1 MYSTRV
7 NYYDCGLLG
16 HTMSK
21 RNIGK
26 NVLFAIIAVTFSCLI
41 SLGILEVILRIFQ
54 EPGATPG
61 YTMTHETRRYQL
73 KPNFSGKTHSAE
85 FKINSYG
92 LRDYERTI
100 STGDETYRIA
110 VFGDSVTFGIGIKL
124 EETFSKILEKK
135 LNLYHYPLPI
145 QLFNMGI
152 GSYNTVQEY
161 YYLKESHDRF
171 IPHMVIFEYTAG
183 NDSCLTNPGHT
194 SDINKIA
201 AIRWG
206 KDILRNLHSYNFLAA
221 EYYALLYKA
230 KQERKYEN
238 EYIARLKNDE
248 LLFAENFKGWIENKK
263 AFRDIATFCK
273 NKNITLI
280 FAVYAN
286 NFMLSPSLDKDPY
299 YLIINKII
307 NALKQAG
314 VQHIILL
321 DDSFREY
328 AGNEKKLWV
337 TPTNHHFSLL
347 ANKLAADTIFQYI
360 CENKLIENHSV
371 SQD

>member
-1 MYSTRV
+1 
-7 NYYDCGLLG
+7 
-16 HTMSK
+16 MSI
-21 RNIGK
+21 RNIAK
-26 NVLFAIIAVTFSCLI
+26 NGLFALIAITLSCLI
-41 SLGILEVILRIFQ
+41 FLGILEVILRIFQ

-61 YTMTHETRRYQL
+61 YTITHETRRYQL
-73 KPNFSGKTHSAE
+73 KPNFSGKTHKAE
-85 FKINSYG
+85 LKINSYG
-92 LRDYERTI
+92 LRDYERAI
-100 STGDETYRIA
+100 SAGDETYRIA
-110 VFGDSVTFGIGIKL
+110 VFGDSVTFGIGVKL

-135 LNLYHYPLPI
+135 LNSFFHPLPI

-161 YYLKESHDRF
+161 YYLTESYDRLM
-171 IPHMVIFEYTAG
+171 PHMVIFEYTAG
-183 NDSCLTNPGHT
+183 NDSCLTNPGNT
-194 SDINKIA
+194 SDINRIA
-201 AIRWG
+201 AIRWV
-206 KDILRNLHSYNFLAA
+206 KDILRNLYSYNFLAA

-230 KQERKYEN
+230 KQERKYDN

-248 LLFAENFKGWIENKK
+248 LLFAENFRGWIENKEV
-263 AFRDIATFCK
+263 FRDIIKFCK

-299 YLIINKII
+299 YFIINKIM
-307 NALKQAG
+307 NAMNQAG
-314 VQHIILL
+314 AQHTILL

-328 AGNEKKLWV
+328 AGNEKELWV

-347 ANKLAADTIFQYI
+347 ANSLAADTMFQYI
-360 CENKLIENHSV
+360 CENKFIEKHSA